1 MTAEVVFMDA
11 GHGDAT
17 LIRYPDGFLVTV
29 HCAAAADLAGFPARN
44 RGRAVIYMPSFL
56 ANSRGIGHR
65 GQVGRLLYL
74 ARGVSHQACRRPGE
88 S

>member
-11 GHGDAT
+11 SHGDAT
-17 LIRYPDGFLVTV
+17 FRRHPDGFLVPV
-29 HCAAAADLAGFPARN
+29 HCAAADLAGFPARN
-44 RGRAVIYMPSFL
+44 RGRAVICMPFFL

-65 GQVGRLLYL
+65 GQVGRLICL
-74 ARGVSHQACRRPGE
+74 ARGVSRQACRRPGE